1 MTTSGDARGKNLQ
14 FLVKSVASAALFL
27 CMAVGCER
35 SPESTAPE
43 QVEFTGEMM
52 GTTYHIKVVGTMSDA
67 EAMAAAEAIEDA
79 LKNVDTKMST
89 YKPDSEV
96 SQVNAAIAGVP
107 VSLSEDTFKV
117 FTLARQV
124 NVESDGAFD
133 ITVGPLVN
141 AWGFGPAG
149 PGKTPD
155 DAELAELLKLVG
167 PDKFVLDPAAN
178 TLTKTA
184 NSVYCDPASVSEGYA
199 VDEVAEV
206 LLTMGYEDFMV
217 EVGGEVRCAGQNAN
231 GGPWKIAIEKPVEGD
246 RVIQQVVGLKDISLS
261 TSGNYRKFFVVD
273 GKRISHTM
281 DPKTGRP
288 VEHQLAS
295 ASVLHPSC
303 ALADA
308 YSTAIMVLGPEKGLD
323 FAEKL
328 GLPALLIIHGED
340 GQLITRETASF
351 AGYVLQK

>member
-1 MTTSGDARGKNLQ
+1 MTLADCGNLNSRSI
-14 FLVKSVASAALFL
+14 VKSVASAALFL
-27 CMAVGCER
+27 CVAAGCEQSTETPR
-35 SPESTAPE
+35 PEL
-43 QVEFTGEMM
+43 VEFTGGMM
-52 GTTYHIKVVGTMSDA
+52 GTTYHIKVVGTMSDLESTA
-67 EAMAAAEAIEDA
+67 TAQAIEDA

-96 SQVNAAIAGVP
+96 SQVNAATAGVP
-107 VSLSEDTFKV
+107 VSLSEDTFLV

-124 NVESDGAFD
+124 NEESDGAFD

-149 PGKTPD
+149 PGNAPD
-155 DAELAELLKLVG
+155 DAQIAELLKLVG

-206 LLTMGYEDFMV
+206 LLTMGYKDFMV
-217 EVGGEVRCAGQNAN
+217 EVGGEVRCAGKNAS

-246 RVIQQVVGLKDISLS
+246 RVIQQVVGLNDISLS
-261 TSGNYRKFFVVD
+261 TSGNYRKFYMVD
-273 GKRISHTM
+273 GKRISHTI

-295 ASVLHPSC
+295 ASVLHPNC

-308 YSTAIMVLGPEKGLD
+308 YSTAIMVLGPEKGLA

-328 GLPALLIIHGED
+328 GLPALLIIHGDD

-351 AGYVLQK
+351 AGYVVEQ

>member
-1 MTTSGDARGKNLQ
+1 M
-14 FLVKSVASAALFL
+14 KSVASAALFL
-27 CMAVGCER
+27 CVAAGCEQSTETPR
-35 SPESTAPE
+35 PEL
-43 QVEFTGEMM
+43 VEFTGGMM
-52 GTTYHIKVVGTMSDA
+52 GTTYHIKVVGTMSDLESTA
-67 EAMAAAEAIEDA
+67 TAQAIEDA

-96 SQVNAAIAGVP
+96 SQVNAATAGVP
-107 VSLSEDTFKV
+107 VSLSEDTFLV

-124 NVESDGAFD
+124 NEESDGAFD

-149 PGKTPD
+149 PGNAPD
-155 DAELAELLKLVG
+155 DAQIAELLKLVG

-206 LLTMGYEDFMV
+206 LLTMGYKDFMV
-217 EVGGEVRCAGQNAN
+217 EVGGEVRCAGKNAS

-246 RVIQQVVGLKDISLS
+246 RVIQQVVGLNDISLS
-261 TSGNYRKFFVVD
+261 TSGNYRKFYMVD
-273 GKRISHTM
+273 GKRISHTI

-295 ASVLHPSC
+295 ASVLHPNC

-308 YSTAIMVLGPEKGLD
+308 YSTAIMVLGPEKGLA

-328 GLPALLIIHGED
+328 GLPALLIIHGDD

-351 AGYVLQK
+351 AGYVVEQ

>member
-1 MTTSGDARGKNLQ
+1 M
-14 FLVKSVASAALFL
+14 KSVASAALFL
-27 CMAVGCER
+27 CVAAGCEQSTETPR
-35 SPESTAPE
+35 PEL
-43 QVEFTGEMM
+43 VEFTGGMM
-52 GTTYHIKVVGTMSDA
+52 GTTYHIKVVATMSDPESTA
-67 EAMAAAEAIEDA
+67 TAKAIEDA

-96 SQVNAAIAGVP
+96 SQVNAATAGVP
-107 VSLSEDTFKV
+107 VSLSEDTFLV

-124 NVESDGAFD
+124 NEESDGAFD

-149 PGKTPD
+149 PGKAPD
-155 DAELAELLKLVG
+155 DAQIAELLKLVG

-206 LLTMGYEDFMV
+206 LLTMGYKDFMV
-217 EVGGEVRCAGQNAN
+217 EVGGEVRCAGKNAS

-246 RVIQQVVGLKDISLS
+246 RVIQQVVGLNDISLS
-261 TSGNYRKFFVVD
+261 TSGNYRKFYMVD
-273 GKRISHTM
+273 GKRISHTI

-295 ASVLHPSC
+295 ASVLHPNC

-308 YSTAIMVLGPEKGLD
+308 YSTAIMVLGPEKGLA

-328 GLPALLIIHGED
+328 GLPALLIIHGDD

-351 AGYVLQK
+351 AGYVVEQ